1 MSQESRDIMTRIERF
16 EDIRAWQKARE
27 LVKSIYQITGKEDF
41 ARDYSLKDQI
51 RRASISVMSNIA
63 EGFSRQTDRE
73 FVQFLHVAKG
83 SASEMQSQLYLACD
97 LEYISQ
103 ATFKESYELSE
114 ETIRLVSGFVRYLK
128 GG

>member
-1 MSQESRDIMTRIERF
+1 MTRIERF

-27 LVKSIYQITGKEDF
+27 LVKSIYQITGNEDL

-73 FVQFLHVAKG
+73 FIQFLHVAKG
-83 SASEMQSQLYLACD
+83 SASEVQSQIHVACD
-97 LEYISQ
+97 LKYIWQ
-103 ATFKESYELSE
+103 PTFKELIELSE
-114 ETIRLVSGFVRYLK
+114 ETIRLVSGFIRYLK